1 MTDLPASSGDA
12 VAAPAGT
19 VGRNAAIASVYHLA
33 SMAAGGVL
41 AVLVAVLVGSDART
55 DGFFAAY
62 GIYAL
67 VVVFAQSAR
76 PTVVARLVEGETRFG
91 EFDRFLGGAL
101 LVIAAF
107 ALLVGPLGGPLAS
120 LATGDLPD
128 EARETARTALLL
140 FLPAI
145 AAQVLAAL
153 GAAMLGG
160 LGDFATPGLAF
171 TGGGVISIGAFAALE
186 PGLGI
191 DGVAVALL
199 IGSVLSLVL
208 VTAGLVRHGWRPS
221 RAIVPSIAAMARAGA
236 VLVLASLAMPLAHL
250 GYVIALGAAARLGEG
265 VITAFTYGYM
275 GLTFVFALVAG
286 SVSMV
291 IVGPLAEHWDRRD
304 ESLVEH
310 NERVFRAGLLLL
322 LPIVAAVWL
331 LGHEIGGFVL
341 AKFTEAEVDLTVDLF
356 LMLSPLVVFGLVQ
369 GVPFAAV
376 LVLGRYRAVALA
388 TLAVVVVQTGLVA
401 LAVAAD
407 SARLLGLAFTVANLI
422 NLVAALLF
430 VSRRYPRLVAPSL
443 LAAFAR
449 LGAVAV
455 VAFGVPAALAQAV
468 GAPDAVAFA
477 VGLVLYAAAVLTLLP
492 VERDLGRRV
501 VRTALP
507 AAS

>member
-1 MTDLPASSGDA
+1 M
-12 VAAPAGT
+12 AAPAGH
-19 VGRNAAIASVYHLA
+19 VGRNAAIASVYQVA

-41 AVLVAVLVGSDART
+41 AVLVAVLVGNDART

-76 PTVVARLVEGETRFG
+76 TTVVARLVEGETPFG
-91 EFDRFLGGAL
+91 QLDRFFGGAL
-101 LVIAAF
+101 LVIAGL
-107 ALLVGPLGGPLAS
+107 ALLLGPLGGALAS
-120 LATGDLPD
+120 LATGDLPG
-128 EARETARTALLL
+128 EARDTARTALLL
-140 FLPAI
+140 LLPAI
-145 AAQVLAAL
+145 AAQVFAAL
-153 GAAMLGG
+153 GAAMLGA
-160 LGDFATPGLAF
+160 LGDFGTPGLAF
-171 TGGGVISIGAFAALE
+171 TGGGVLSIAAFAALE
-186 PGLGI
+186 PALGI
-191 DGVAVALL
+191 DGLAVALL

-208 VTAGLVRHGWRPS
+208 VTAGLVRRGWRPS
-221 RAIVPSIAAMARAGA
+221 RAIAPSLAEMGRAAA
-236 VLVLASLAMPLAHL
+236 VLVLASLSMPLAHL

-286 SVSMV
+286 TIPMV
-291 IVGPLAEHWDRRD
+291 IAGPLAEHWDRRD

-322 LPIVAAVWL
+322 LPVVAAVWL

-341 AKFTEAEVDLTVDLF
+341 AKFTAGEVDLTVDLF
-356 LMLSPLVVFGLVQ
+356 LLLSPLVVFGLVQ
-369 GVPFAAV
+369 AVPYAAV

-388 TLAVVVVQTGLVA
+388 TLAVVVVQIGLVA
-401 LAVAAD
+401 LAVEVD
-407 SARLLGLAFTVANLI
+407 SARLLGIAFTAANVI

-430 VSRRYPRLVAPSL
+430 VSRRYPRLVAPRL
-443 LAAFAR
+443 LAGLAR
-449 LGAVAV
+449 LGTLAVA
-455 VAFGVPAALAQAV
+455 AFGLPAALAHAAGV
-468 GAPDAVAFA
+468 PGADAVAFA